1 MFDRVHIRKGN
12 GGKVM
17 QTIHIDETKLPKVI
31 EIIEKAV
38 SLMEEKECVSDDE
51 AKKDLDV
58 LQEKLRKIS
67 GKPAIDVRDF
77 QEYWEYTDVETVAK
91 KVLMDLPVK
100 DNVTE
105 NEIKEIVLTILSH
118 SEAEMDWWLEYLK
131 VNTGLPNLSDYI
143 FYPDSVGLNRQAE
156 LGEIAD
162 KIIADRKKGSCLFL

>member
-58 LQEKLRKIS
+58 LQEKR
-67 GKPAIDVRDF
+67 G
-77 QEYWEYTDVETVAK
+77 
-91 KVLMDLPVK
+91 
-100 DNVTE
+100 
-105 NEIKEIVLTILSH
+105 
-118 SEAEMDWWLEYLK
+118 
-131 VNTGLPNLSDYI
+131 
-143 FYPDSVGLNRQAE
+143 
-156 LGEIAD
+156 
-162 KIIADRKKGSCLFL
+162 